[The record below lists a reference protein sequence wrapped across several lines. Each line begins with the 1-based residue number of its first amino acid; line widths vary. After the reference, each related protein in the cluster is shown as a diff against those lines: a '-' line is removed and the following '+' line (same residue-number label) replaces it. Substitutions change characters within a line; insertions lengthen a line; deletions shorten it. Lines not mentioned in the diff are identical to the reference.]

1 MQASIGS
8 SIARSEPNTESE
20 IRREI
25 TALNSS
31 IGRLEGQL
39 NGVVERLA
47 AVLKPAPGLPP
58 GQAGI
63 TGEVAMPRTTLGAE
77 ISAASDRVC
86 ALQIELAEINRRL
99 AL

>member
-8 SIARSEPNTESE
+8 SIARSEPLPESE

-31 IGRLEGQL
+31 IGRLEAQL

-47 AVLKPAPGLPP
+47 AVLKPARLTSEDSPT
-58 GQAGI
+58 AVVNDSE
-63 TGEVAMPRTTLGAE
+63 TALGSE
-77 ISAASDRVC
+77 ISSASSRIC